1 MPEITATSDG
11 RISILFTDND
21 YNIRLVTAKA
31 DLSSHTVEITSSDF
45 VTFNTYPYAISYIQN
60 GLLAITFADNNN
72 QTSTSMINTII
83 GHEVFENGKLIRVDL
98 HESVTIPT
106 SSTINYLDIDSWHV
120 FAENNTEMILAYIT
134 EDESDGLSILNINY
148 NEARDTLVIGPRILN
163 KNSGTSDIDTHGIH
177 HLAILML
184 KSRKFIVSYSMYYYD
199 KGLLLEYSD
208 KWFYSAAGGIS
219 FSCIRTGYRRTSVHY
234 FTRCVN
240 YCSDMMIVLL

>member
-1 MPEITATSDG
+1 MERDNDVDVIWGIRFLFILCVGDEVVYYQSPLDLMPEITATSDG

-45 VTFNTYPYAISYIQN
+45 VTYNTYPYAISYIQN
-60 GLLAITFADNNN
+60 GLLAITFAENNN
-72 QTSTSMINTII
+72 QTSTSMINSII

-98 HESVTIPT
+98 HESISIPT
-106 SSTINYLDIDSWHV
+106 SSTINYLDIDSWHG

-134 EDESDGLSILNINY
+134 EDETDGLNILNINY
-148 NEARDTLVIGPRILN
+148 NDAIDTLVIGPRILN

-184 KSRKFIVSYSMYYYD
+184 QSRKFIVS
-199 KGLLLEYSD
+199 L
-208 KWFYSAAGGIS
+208 F
-219 FSCIRTGYRRTSVHY
+219 
-234 FTRCVN
+234 
-240 YCSDMMIVLL
+240 VLF